1 MGASVAHGVGE
12 RLAQD
17 RRKAV
22 GDVCGCMLGHN
33 FKLNLRT
40 AVRARA
46 FDNAFELHGKVDGV
60 VVERVDAGAHKLE
73 RLVNRAFDV
82 GEIGG
87 NPGLVGVHDAQGL
100 GLQRG
105 ARELVADVIVDLAR
119 DTGAF
124 GECRE
129 LDFVVLAIGKVAVA
143 RFERESSFLQLVA
156 DAAHALLLAL
166 NWAVRSDNKVAATE
180 RMAVSRSVRAVSASA
195 RRSATSAKTKATPMP
210 NATQTCSRRTR
221 RAMS

>member
-1 MGASVAHGVGE
+1 
-12 RLAQD
+12 
-17 RRKAV
+17 
-22 GDVCGCMLGHN
+22 MLGHN

-60 VVERVDAGAHKLE
+60 VVERMDAGAHKLE

-87 NPGLVGVHDAQGL
+87 NPGLVGVHDA
-100 GLQRG
+100 QRG

-166 NWAVRSDNKVAATE
+166 QLGGT
-180 RMAVSRSVRAVSASA
+180 
-195 RRSATSAKTKATPMP
+195 
-210 NATQTCSRRTR
+210 
-221 RAMS
+221 